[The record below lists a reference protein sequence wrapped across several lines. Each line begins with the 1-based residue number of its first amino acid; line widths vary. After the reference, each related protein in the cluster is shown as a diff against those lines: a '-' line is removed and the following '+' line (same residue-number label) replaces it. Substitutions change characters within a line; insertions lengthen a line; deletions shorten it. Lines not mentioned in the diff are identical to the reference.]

1 MICPECKTEYGYFR
15 MNKDEWVCRK
25 CGKVTKK
32 KDKMNDYDPHY
43 LEKLNQKSVDEMVR
57 GK

>member
-1 MICPECKTEYGYFR
+1 